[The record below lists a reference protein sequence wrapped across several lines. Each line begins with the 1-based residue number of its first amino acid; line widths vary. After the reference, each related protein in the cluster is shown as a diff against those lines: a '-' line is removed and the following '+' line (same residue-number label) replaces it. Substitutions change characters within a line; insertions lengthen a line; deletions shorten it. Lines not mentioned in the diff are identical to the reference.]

1 MMTEPHHLYPQ
12 LVSEYR
18 AAMAGFLKSSLPLMV
33 RSAGSE
39 TSHPGFD
46 DDTIAEFERD
56 PFHVF
61 RVTAG
66 VLMRKARLHVIAV
79 LVANRDSNLHS
90 LAVQMRPALEC
101 AGQVVS
107 VFHNLFIEKDSN
119 ALGQYFNADYLQ
131 TMQRLSKGEV
141 DRSDLL
147 ETIAKADPQGSRRKP
162 KRLLQSAKV
171 RSLEGGPSM
180 YEYLSLFHHPKL
192 GTLRGPS
199 CTGGV
204 SSNNTLGD
212 QLAFA
217 TLLDYLAHQMLVMI
231 AHAALSPTTDLDTDP
246 FIAKVFAQ
254 LAEKRAATQHHRALL
269 PAVFSTPEPPPRD

>member
-1 MMTEPHHLYPQ
+1 MSESHHHYPQ

-39 TSHPGFD
+39 TSHPGLD
-46 DDTIAEFERD
+46 ENTIAEFERD

-61 RVTAG
+61 RVHAA

-79 LVANRDSNLHS
+79 LVANRDGNLHS

-107 VFHNLFIEKDSN
+107 VFHKLLIEKDSS

-131 TMQRLSKGEV
+131 TMQRVSKGQV
-141 DRSDLL
+141 DRSYFLD
-147 ETIAKADPQGSRRKP
+147 TIAKADPLGSRRKP

-171 RSLEGGPSM
+171 RSLEGSPGM
-180 YEYLSLFHHPKL
+180 YDYLSLFHHPKL

-204 SSNNTLGD
+204 SSNDTLSD

-231 AHAALSPTTDLDTDP
+231 AHAALSPTTDSDTDP
-246 FIAKVFAQ
+246 FIATVFAQ

-269 PAVFSTPEPPPRD
+269 SAIFSNAEPPPQD